1 MECKTCLNDDKH
13 PFGLGFTPDGRCYG
27 CYTHDEKQRF
37 QLDKLEALIAEMKQA
52 RRDVYDCIVPVR
64 GDADDFFVL
73 DVLKSYGITPLV
85 CYVNSYFNSD
95 IGWKNFQNLITE
107 FDVDSVSYNPK
118 LNIYKDMVRYSLA
131 KYKCV
136 LLPHKHIFFNF
147 VVYQGV
153 KKKIPYIVF
162 GENQAT
168 EATGNFSNLDFSEKS
183 FWQHQVF
190 DFGGRNLDQFSGS
203 GGQHDPDT
211 LEFYNYDWKLASRIK
226 GIYLSNYLSWDSLKN
241 NQKALR
247 YGFQPQRQVRTFDPF
262 HRSGSSVYYE
272 VQDFLR
278 FKKFGYIKARD
289 HFNREIRYG
298 RISRSKAGDALTVYE
313 KKEYNFDAFFDW
325 LNISESGKIWLYDR
339 VFDRAQGPESSNA
352 KHAVVQL
359 TPALNQFLPSEQKD
373 PTSVFVV
380 FDKQLEI

>member
-37 QLDKLEALIAEMKQA
+37 QLDKLESLIAEIKQA

-107 FDVDSVSYNPK
+107 FDFDAISYNPK

-136 LLPHKHIFFNF
+136 LLPYKYIFYNF

-203 GGQHDPDT
+203 GGQHDPAA
-211 LEFYNYDWKLASRIK
+211 LEMYNYDWKLASRIK
-226 GIYLSNYLSWDSLKN
+226 GIYLSNYLSWDSLRN
-241 NQKALR
+241 NQKALQH
-247 YGFQPQRQVRTFDPF
+247 GFQPERQVRTFDPF
-262 HRSGSSVYYE
+262 YRSGSSVHYE
-272 VQDFLR
+272 IQDFLR

-298 RISRSKAGDALTVYE
+298 RISRLKAKTALKFYE
-313 KKEYNFDAFFDW
+313 NIGYNLEPFWDW
-325 LNISESGKIWLYDR
+325 LNVSGSGREWLRDR
-339 VFDRAQGPESSNA
+339 TYEGSQSFAIPVTNDE
-352 KHAVVQL
+352 KVVL
-359 TPALNQFLPSEQKD
+359 TPEIEQFLPSDKRK
-373 PTSVFVV
+373 PNSLFVA
-380 FDKQLEI
+380 FDKQLH